1 MPYINAR
8 ITSSV
13 STEKQEAIKTLLG
26 GAIEAIPGKSE
37 AWLMVEIC
45 PECNIWFRG
54 DNSAPSAYIEI
65 KIFGEATDSACEAM
79 TATVCG
85 IFERELSIPADR
97 IYVKYEFCRVW
108 GWNGA
113 NF

>member
-8 ITSSV
+8 TTTPV
-13 STEKQEAIKTLLG
+13 SAEKQEAIKALLG
-26 GAIEAIPGKSE
+26 KAIENIPGKSE

-79 TATVCG
+79 TAAVCD
-85 IFERELSIPADR
+85 IFENVLSIHADR
-97 IYVKYEFCRVW
+97 TYVKYEFCHVW

>member
-8 ITSSV
+8 VTEVISS
-13 STEKQEAIKTLLG
+13 EKQEKIKSLLG
-26 GAIEAIPGKSE
+26 SAIENIPGKSE

-54 DNSAPSAYIEI
+54 DNSAPCAYIEI
-65 KIFGEATDSACEAM
+65 KIFGEASDSACEKM
-79 TATVCG
+79 TAAVCD
-85 IFERELSIPADR
+85 IFSSELSIPSDR
-97 IYVKYEFCRVW
+97 IYVKYEFCHVW
-108 GWNGA
+108 GWNGG